1 MQTAHDIPLQIT
13 SEHSASERRI
23 SPSWS
28 VAHLKTKLE
37 PVTGVPPSSQRL
49 SLRVPNQSGI
59 AIEAADEESVEL
71 ASFPLQA
78 YAEIHVEDTRPPS
91 ARANLTNVADVPKYV
106 MPAETYS
113 TLPDS
118 VLAWKKAN
126 KLGRFDPHAP
136 EIEKKKID
144 DGWMEVEGRGITTGK
159 RCRLNDDDTRRGM
172 VAFVGEVD
180 EIPGLKGPWVGVV
193 LDEPVGKNDGSVGGK
208 RYFECA
214 EKKGVF
220 IKPERVEV
228 GDWGVLMEEEIGEE
242 MEEI

>member
-1 MQTAHDIPLQIT
+1 MDKAHGDFGSQETIT
-13 SEHSASERRI
+13 
-23 SPSWS
+23 
-28 VAHLKTKLE
+28 
-37 PVTGVPPSSQRL
+37 
-49 SLRVPNQSGI
+49 
-59 AIEAADEESVEL
+59 DEC
-71 ASFPLQA
+71 A
-78 YAEIHVEDTRPPS
+78 
-91 ARANLTNVADVPKYV
+91 
-106 MPAETYS
+106 
-113 TLPDS
+113 
-118 VLAWKKAN
+118 
-126 KLGRFDPHAP
+126 
-136 EIEKKKID
+136 
-144 DGWMEVEGRGITTGK
+144 GITTGK